1 MVQLLINELPENTP
15 VIVMDVKGDF
25 IPVTRLNRGQL
36 IEADLGMW
44 HEFIVPMMRGGT

>member
-1 MVQLLINELPENTP
+1 MVRLLMNELPENTP
-15 VIVMDVKGDF
+15 VIVKGDF